1 MQNISASALT
11 DYSPVQR
18 GQKRNHQLEIG
29 KNNTAFVNTCWY
41 AVNYK
46 STDTF
51 LKLRILSRLR
61 DIVNIYKKYI
71 LY

>member
-29 KNNTAFVNTCWY
+29 KNNTAFVNTCCMQQIIK
-41 AVNYK
+41 AQIQ
-46 STDTF
+46 F
-51 LKLRILSRLR
+51 
-61 DIVNIYKKYI
+61 
-71 LY
+71 

>member
-29 KNNTAFVNTCWY
+29 KNNTAFVNTCCMQ
-41 AVNYK
+41 
-46 STDTF
+46 
-51 LKLRILSRLR
+51 
-61 DIVNIYKKYI
+61 
-71 LY
+71 